1 MATTLERPI
10 SPPLPPPPLSSPEPC
25 TAKFAL
31 TVEICPRA
39 ECDALALRVGD
50 IVTQRICV
58 RNRSFREGD
67 PPPRFTQPT
76 SPHCN
81 PPPSTYPPLNTASSP
96 PAPPIPLQ
104 DFSSKTTTG
113 VTGVLP
119 AGTRFE
125 LFLSSRVGMA
135 GVAGGAL
142 PGVFGVVGFAA
153 DTRARSQLT
162 LGAGGER

>member
-81 PPPSTYPPLNTASSP
+81 PPPSTYPPLNTASP
-96 PAPPIPLQ
+96 PPPPPIPLQ
-104 DFSSKTTTG
+104 DFLSKTTTG

-142 PGVFGVVGFAA
+142 PGVFDVVGFAA

>member
-1 MATTLERPI
+1 MRSRFALET
-10 SPPLPPPPLSSPEPC
+10 SSPSGFAFA
-25 TAKFAL
+25 TAHFA
-31 TVEICPRA
+31 
-39 ECDALALRVGD
+39 RV
-50 IVTQRICV
+50 T
-58 RNRSFREGD
+58 

-81 PPPSTYPPLNTASSP
+81 PPPSTYPPLNTAS
-96 PAPPIPLQ
+96 APPPPPPPPLQ
-104 DFSSKTTTG
+104 DFLSKTTTG

-142 PGVFGVVGFAA
+142 PGVFDVVGFAA

>member
-1 MATTLERPI
+1 
-10 SPPLPPPPLSSPEPC
+10 
-25 TAKFAL
+25 
-31 TVEICPRA
+31 
-39 ECDALALRVGD
+39 
-50 IVTQRICV
+50 
-58 RNRSFREGD
+58 
-67 PPPRFTQPT
+67 
-76 SPHCN
+76 
-81 PPPSTYPPLNTASSP
+81 
-96 PAPPIPLQ
+96 

-142 PGVFGVVGFAA
+142 PGVFDVVGFAA

>member
-81 PPPSTYPPLNTASSP
+81 PPPSTYPPLNTASFP
-96 PAPPIPLQ
+96 PPPPIPLQ
-104 DFSSKTTTG
+104 DFLSKTTTG

-142 PGVFGVVGFAA
+142 PGVFDVVGFAA